1 MRPADES
8 RGDAGDLTAIF
19 ASFPDEWEA
28 GLVRDALL
36 AAGLPA
42 TIAGG
47 FTASFRADAPGRV
60 RVLVRE
66 RDLAAAAEAVR
77 RAREEAAAIDWD
89 AVDLQGDPGGDGDDR

>member
-1 MRPADES
+1 MRPEDEPP
-8 RGDAGDLTAIF
+8 AGGHGLTATF
-19 ASFPDEWEA
+19 AAFSDEWEA

-36 AAGLPA
+36 AAGIPA

-66 RDLAAAAEAVR
+66 RDLAAAAEALR
-77 RAREEAAAIDWD
+77 RARDEAATIDWD
-89 AVDLQGDPGGDGDDR
+89 EIDYGKDDEGR

>member
-1 MRPADES
+1 MPSAD
-8 RGDAGDLTAIF
+8 DADGLTAIF
-19 ASFPDEWEA
+19 ASFSDEWEA

-36 AAGLPA
+36 AAGIPA
-42 TIAGG
+42 AIAGG

-77 RAREEAAAIDWD
+77 KARAEAAAIDWD
-89 AVDLQGDPGGDGDDR
+89 SVDLGADPDDEAG